1 MARPEIVE
9 ADAAEFEMGVFTSFI
24 TSKARAAFVIVINMF
39 FSHSHCP
46 CWHSACI
53 KKQDKQTRKCVS
65 NVRININIKCQVSI
79 SMMNDECE

>member
-39 FSHSHCP
+39 SHIHIAHVGIPRVLKNKISKHG
-46 CWHSACI
+46 SAY
-53 KKQDKQTRKCVS
+53 QMS
-65 NVRININIKCQVSI
+65 VSI
-79 SMMNDECE
+79 